1 MMNLNIETLDKKI
14 IINSLMFENMP
25 SIGGHRFSNIY
36 DLKNYNSPKP
46 INAKNFYPHIE
57 NGYSLSI
64 KFNTSY
70 NKWSDIGHKVFLH
83 LYKNNFSVNDGKYI
97 STIQFNAN
105 DYSYRNLDDEDRKIM
120 SELLKI
126 FKFCN
131 IDRNKQLM
139 CSYNVITG
147 GLLMSI
153 PIVIDPINFEIICN
167 EDIPDIYK
175 TILDNL
181 IKANKKFIIKD
192 VYKYID
198 NIFSYKDFFTVSPF
212 IQTIND
218 NLENRNDNETKDEP
232 KEIIKN
238 KPKSSYRTKIK
249 HPFISSSSDSETESD
264 SDE

>member
-1 MMNLNIETLDKKI
+1 MNLNIETLNKKI

-25 SIGGHRFSNIY
+25 SIGGHRYSNIY
-36 DLKNYNSPKP
+36 DLGNYNSPKP
-46 INAKNFYPHIE
+46 TNAKNFYPYVE

-70 NKWSDIGHKVFLH
+70 NNWSNIGHKVFLY
-83 LYKNNFSVNDGKYI
+83 LYKDNFSVNDAKYI
-97 STIQFNAN
+97 STIKFDSN
-105 DYSYRNLDDEDRKIM
+105 DYSYRSIDDKDRKIM

-139 CSYNVITG
+139 CSYNIITG
-147 GLLMSI
+147 GLLI
-153 PIVIDPINFEIICN
+153 PIPIIVNPINFEVVYN
-167 EDIPDIYK
+167 EDVPDIYK

-181 IKANKKFIIKD
+181 IKVNKKFIIED
-192 VYKYID
+192 VYKYVD

-218 NLENRNDNETKDEP
+218 VLKNKTDNESKDEP
-232 KEIIKN
+232 KEIIKT
-238 KPKSSYRTKIK
+238 KPKSKPKKVLLT
-249 HPFISSSSDSETESD
+249 SSRDSETESD